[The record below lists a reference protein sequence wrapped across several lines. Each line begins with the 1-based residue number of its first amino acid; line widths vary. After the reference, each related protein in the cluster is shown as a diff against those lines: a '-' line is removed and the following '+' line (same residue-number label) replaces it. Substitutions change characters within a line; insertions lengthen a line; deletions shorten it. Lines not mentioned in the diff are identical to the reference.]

1 MLIYKISK
9 LKMME
14 RTKNKH
20 KNVFLSFRLG
30 KETFAVS
37 VIKVLEVLQQQ
48 HITEVPDVPN
58 FIKGVINFRGDILPI
73 FDARLKFNLKV
84 NDKEE
89 KNVIIVLDLSFENQK
104 MRIGAIADGVKDVI
118 AFDDSEIKPVPDM
131 GLKYN
136 AEFLS
141 GMIKSG
147 ESFIM
152 ILNVDKV
159 FSADEVKI
167 LQSNSEK

>member
-1 MLIYKISK
+1 
-9 LKMME
+9 ME

-48 HITEVPDVPN
+48 HITEIPDVPSY
-58 FIKGVINFRGDILPI
+58 IKGVINFRGDILPI
-73 FDARLKFNLKV
+73 FDSRLKFNLKV
-84 NDKEE
+84 DEDEE
-89 KNVIIVLDLSFENQK
+89 KNVIIVLDLTNDNQK
-104 MRIGAIADGVKDVI
+104 MRIGAIADGVKDVL
-118 AFDDSEIKPVPDM
+118 AFDETEIKPVPEM

-136 AEFLS
+136 AEYIN

-147 ESFIM
+147 DSFIM

-159 FSADEVKI
+159 FTAEEVKF
-167 LQSNSEK
+167 LNNTSVSQA

>member
-1 MLIYKISK
+1 
-9 LKMME
+9 ME

-48 HITEVPDVPN
+48 HITEIPDVPSY
-58 FIKGVINFRGDILPI
+58 IKGVINFRGDILPI

-84 NDKEE
+84 DENEE
-89 KNVIIVLDLSFENQK
+89 KNVIIVLDLTSEDQK
-104 MRIGAIADGVKDVI
+104 MRIGAIADGVKDVL
-118 AFDDSEIKPVPDM
+118 AFDETEIKPVPEM

-136 AEFLS
+136 AEYIS

-147 ESFIM
+147 EGFIM

-159 FSADEVKI
+159 FTADEVKF
-167 LQSNSEK
+167 LNKASVEQA

>member
-1 MLIYKISK
+1 
-9 LKMME
+9 ME

-48 HITEVPDVPN
+48 HITEIPDVPPY
-58 FIKGVINFRGDILPI
+58 IKGVINFRGDILPI

-84 NDKEE
+84 QEEEE
-89 KNVIIVLDLSFENQK
+89 KNVIIVLDLSADDQK
-104 MRIGAIADGVKDVI
+104 MRIGAIADGVRDVL
-118 AFDDSEIKPVPDM
+118 AFDETEIKPVPEM

-136 AEFLS
+136 AEYIS

-147 ESFIM
+147 DGFIM

-159 FSADEVKI
+159 FTTEEVSMLAK
-167 LQSNSEK
+167 SMAE

>member
-1 MLIYKISK
+1 
-9 LKMME
+9 ME

-48 HITEVPDVPN
+48 HITEIPDVPSY
-58 FIKGVINFRGDILPI
+58 IKGVINFRGDILPI
-73 FDARLKFNLKV
+73 FDARMKFNLRV
-84 NDKEE
+84 DDNEE
-89 KNVIIVLDLSFENQK
+89 KNVIIVLDLTSENQK
-104 MRIGAIADGVKDVI
+104 MRIGAIADGVKDVL
-118 AFDDSEIKPVPDM
+118 AFDESEIKPVPEM
-131 GLKYN
+131 GLRYN
-136 AEFLS
+136 AEFIS

-159 FSADEVKI
+159 FTAEEVKFLNNTAAI
-167 LQSNSEK
+167 KE

>member
-1 MLIYKISK
+1 
-9 LKMME
+9 ME
-14 RTKNKH
+14 RIKNKH

-37 VIKVLEVLQQQ
+37 VKKVLEVLQQQ

-58 FIKGVINFRGDILPI
+58 YIKGVINFRGDILPI
-73 FDARLKFNLKV
+73 CDARVKFNLLV
-84 NDKEE
+84 QTDDE
-89 KNVIIVLDLSFENQK
+89 KCVVIVLEVENGEHK

-118 AFDDSEIKPVPDM
+118 SIEETDIRPVPEM

-136 AEFLS
+136 AEYLC

-147 ESFIM
+147 DSFIM
-152 ILNVDKV
+152 ILDVDKV
-159 FSADEVKI
+159 FSSEEVNEIKMVN
-167 LQSNSEK
+167 LNNE

>member
-1 MLIYKISK
+1 
-9 LKMME
+9 ME

-37 VIKVLEVLQQQ
+37 VKKVLEVLQQQ
-48 HITEVPDVPN
+48 NITEVPDVPPY
-58 FIKGVINFRGDILPI
+58 IKGVINFRGDILPI
-73 FDARLKFNLKV
+73 CDARIKFNIAV
-84 NDKEE
+84 QSNDE
-89 KNVIIVLDLSFENQK
+89 KNVVIVLDLENDNQK

-118 AFDDSEIKPVPDM
+118 SIDETDIRPVPQM

-147 ESFIM
+147 DTFIM
-152 ILNVDKV
+152 VLNVDKV
-159 FSADEVKI
+159 FTTGEISQ
-167 LQSNSEK
+167 LQLTIEN

>member
-1 MLIYKISK
+1 
-9 LKMME
+9 ME

-37 VIKVLEVLQQQ
+37 VKKVLEVLQQQ
-48 HITEVPDVPN
+48 HITEVPDVPSY
-58 FIKGVINFRGDILPI
+58 IKGVINFRGDILPI
-73 FDARLKFNLKV
+73 CDARLKFNLPV
-84 NDKEE
+84 QSADE
-89 KNVIIVLDLSFENQK
+89 KCVIIVLDLQVNEHK

-118 AFDDSEIKPVPDM
+118 AIEESDIKPVPEM

-147 ESFIM
+147 ENFIM
-152 ILNVDKV
+152 VLNVDKV
-159 FSADEVKI
+159 FATDEVTQIQKSI
-167 LQSNSEK
+167 EN

>member
-1 MLIYKISK
+1 
-9 LKMME
+9 ME

-48 HITEVPDVPN
+48 HITEIPDVPAY
-58 FIKGVINFRGDILPI
+58 IKGVINFRGDILPI

-84 NDKEE
+84 DEDEE
-89 KNVIIVLDLSFENQK
+89 KNVIIVLDLTGENQK
-104 MRIGAIADGVKDVI
+104 MRIGAIADGVKDVL
-118 AFDDSEIKPVPDM
+118 AFDETEIKPVPEM

-136 AEFLS
+136 AEYIS

-147 ESFIM
+147 DSFIM
-152 ILNVDKV
+152 VLNIDKV
-159 FSADEVKI
+159 FTAEEVKF
-167 LQSNSEK
+167 LNNTATNQM

>member
-1 MLIYKISK
+1 
-9 LKMME
+9 ME

-20 KNVFLSFRLG
+20 KNVFLSFKLG

-48 HITEVPDVPN
+48 HITEIPDVPDY
-58 FIKGVINFRGDILPI
+58 IKGVINFRGDILPI

-84 NDKEE
+84 QNQND
-89 KNVIIVLDLSFENQK
+89 KNVIIVLDLSSENQN
-104 MRIGAIADGVKDVI
+104 MRIGAIADDVRDVL
-118 AFDDSEIKPVPDM
+118 AFDETDIKPVPEM

-136 AEFLS
+136 VEYIS

-147 ESFIM
+147 EGFIM

-159 FSADEVKI
+159 FSVDEVKLLHRATI
-167 LQSNSEK
+167 EV

>member
-1 MLIYKISK
+1 
-9 LKMME
+9 ME

-48 HITEVPDVPN
+48 HITEVPDVPS

-73 FDARLKFNLKV
+73 FDARLKFNIKV
-84 NDKEE
+84 NEKEE
-89 KNVIIVLDLSFENQK
+89 KNVIIVLDLTSENQK
-104 MRIGAIADGVKDVI
+104 MRIGAVADGVKDVL
-118 AFDDSEIKPVPDM
+118 AFDETEIKPVPEM

-136 AEFLS
+136 AEFIS

-147 ESFIM
+147 EGFIM

-159 FSADEVKI
+159 FTTDEVKI
-167 LQSNSEK
+167 LSNASLEQA

>member
-1 MLIYKISK
+1 
-9 LKMME
+9 ME
-14 RTKNKH
+14 RIKNKH

-37 VIKVLEVLQQQ
+37 VKKVLEVLQRQ
-48 HITEVPDVPN
+48 HITEVPDVPV

-73 FDARLKFNLKV
+73 CDARIKFNISS
-84 NDKEE
+84 NSNEE
-89 KNVIIVLDLSFENQK
+89 KNVIIVLDLENNGHT

-118 AFDDSEIKPVPDM
+118 SLEEADIRPVPEM

-141 GMIKSG
+141 GMIKTG
-147 ESFIM
+147 DSFIM
-152 ILNVDKV
+152 VLDVDRV
-159 FSADEVKI
+159 FTNDDVAQFQASMETP
-167 LQSNSEK
+167 S